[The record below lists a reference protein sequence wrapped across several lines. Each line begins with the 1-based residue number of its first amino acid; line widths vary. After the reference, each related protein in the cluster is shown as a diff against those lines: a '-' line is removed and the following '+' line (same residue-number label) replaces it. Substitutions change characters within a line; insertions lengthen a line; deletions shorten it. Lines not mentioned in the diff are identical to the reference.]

1 MARRKRATVQGNDPA
16 YRSDFTA
23 RGFQPLPTVG
33 TRETQTDEAAN
44 PQDTPVAVMPARDLT
59 PAKEET
65 VPAELK
71 TEGQGGPAGKPETE
85 AKPKLAPKKASGKT
99 VAKAPAKAPTP
110 LPDARKRQVPL
121 VASAKVEQ
129 HERLVALEL
138 KGIAVA
144 DAMALAGRRAVKRF
158 DPVQELVPRQEAERM
173 PTRQSYRSTK
183 RLNAAL
189 LDALRAEHDPLGL
202 KSDSAMV
209 IGQFEPLF
217 WSCLDEVIEE
227 LNSRF

>member
-33 TRETQTDEAAN
+33 TRETQTDEAAK
-44 PQDTPVAVMPARDLT
+44 PQDTPVAVMPAKNVT
-59 PAKEET
+59 PASEET
-65 VPAELK
+65 VPVEPK
-71 TEGQGGPAGKPETE
+71 TEGQGGPAGKPKTE
-85 AKPKLAPKKASGKT
+85 ANPKPARKKASPKP
-99 VAKAPAKAPTP
+99 VAKTPAKAPPPSPSTG
-110 LPDARKRQVPL
+110 KRQVPL
-121 VASAKVEQ
+121 VASAKVDQ
-129 HERLVALEL
+129 HERLVALEG
-138 KGIAVA
+138 KGIAIA
-144 DAMALAGRRAVKRF
+144 DAMALAGRRAVKQF
-158 DPVQELVPRQEAERM
+158 DPVQELVPRQEADRM

-227 LNSRF
+227 LDGRF

>member
-16 YRSDFTA
+16 YRSDFVA
-23 RGFQPLPTVG
+23 RGFQPLPTVEPRG
-33 TRETQTDEAAN
+33 AKVETAAGLREAPVAAVTASDEAA
-44 PQDTPVAVMPARDLT
+44 PTQP
-59 PAKEET
+59 ES
-65 VPAELK
+65 
-71 TEGQGGPAGKPETE
+71 EGQGGQVEVVEP
-85 AKPKLAPKKASGKT
+85 KPKVKPAPKKPSTKP
-99 VAKAPAKAPTP
+99 VAKAPAKTPAPA
-110 LPDARKRQVPL
+110 LSAGKRQVPL

-129 HERLVALEL
+129 HERLVTLEG
-138 KGIAVA
+138 KGIAIA

-158 DPVQELVPRQEAERM
+158 DPVQELVPRQEADRM

-183 RLNAAL
+183 RLNAGL

>member
-23 RGFQPLPTVG
+23 RGFQPLPTVEPRG
-33 TRETQTDEAAN
+33 AKVETVAGPREALVAAMTAKDEADPTQPKA
-44 PQDTPVAVMPARDLT
+44 
-59 PAKEET
+59 
-65 VPAELK
+65 
-71 TEGQGGPAGKPETE
+71 EGQGGLVEVAEPKTKMKPAPKMPP
-85 AKPKLAPKKASGKT
+85 AKP
-99 VAKAPAKAPTP
+99 VAKAPAKIPAPAP
-110 LPDARKRQVPL
+110 SPGKRQVPL

-129 HERLVALEL
+129 HERLVALEG
-138 KGIAVA
+138 KGIPIA

-158 DPVQELVPRQEAERM
+158 DPVQELVPRQEVDRM

-183 RLNAAL
+183 RLNAGL
-189 LDALRAEHDPLGL
+189 LDALRAEHDPLEL

-227 LNSRF
+227 LDSRF

>member
-33 TRETQTDEAAN
+33 TRGAQTEEAVK
-44 PQDTPVAVMPARDLT
+44 PQSTPVAVMPAQDVM

-65 VPAELK
+65 VPAEPK

-85 AKPKLAPKKASGKT
+85 AKPRPARKKASPNP
-99 VAKAPAKAPTP
+99 VAKAPIPSTSAG
-110 LPDARKRQVPL
+110 KRQVPL

-129 HERLVALEL
+129 HERLVALKG

-158 DPVQELVPRQEAERM
+158 DPVQELVPRQEADRM

-227 LNSRF
+227 LDSRF

>member
-33 TRETQTDEAAN
+33 ARAAQTEEAAK
-44 PQDTPVAVMPARDLT
+44 PQGGPVAVMPAKEAA
-59 PAKEET
+59 PAREET
-65 VPAELK
+65 VPAEPK
-71 TEGQGGPAGKPETE
+71 TEGQGGPAGEPETE
-85 AKPKLAPKKASGKT
+85 AKPKPARKKAPSKP
-99 VAKAPAKAPTP
+99 VAKAPVTAPTP
-110 LPDARKRQVPL
+110 LPDAGKRQVPL

-129 HERLVALEL
+129 HERLVALEG
-138 KGIAVA
+138 KGIAVT

-158 DPVQELVPRQEAERM
+158 DPVQELVPRQEADRM

-227 LNSRF
+227 LDGRF

>member
-16 YRSDFTA
+16 YRSDFVA
-23 RGFQPLPTVG
+23 RGFQPLPTVEPRG
-33 TRETQTDEAAN
+33 AKVETAADSREALVAAVTANDEAA
-44 PQDTPVAVMPARDLT
+44 PTQP
-59 PAKEET
+59 KS
-65 VPAELK
+65 
-71 TEGQGGPAGKPETE
+71 EGQGGQVEVVEP
-85 AKPKLAPKKASGKT
+85 KPKTKPAPKKLSAKPA
-99 VAKAPAKAPTP
+99 AKAPVKTP
-110 LPDARKRQVPL
+110 ASTLSAGKRQVPL

-129 HERLVALEL
+129 HERLVALEG
-138 KGIAVA
+138 KGIPIA

-158 DPVQELVPRQEAERM
+158 DPVQELVPRQEADRM

-183 RLNAAL
+183 RLNAGL
-189 LDALRAEHDPLGL
+189 LDALRTEHDPLGL

-227 LNSRF
+227 LDSRF